1 MKTKKSECL
10 AAVNLDWPDSTD
22 NIALNA
28 LTVNND
34 EDNHGK
40 GNNDE
45 DNHGKDNHS
54 ENNHYEDNHGKDNH
68 GDCHDNEDD
77 EDDEESLYGLCTKVN
92 P

>member
-34 EDNHGK
+34 DDNQHDDK
-40 GNNDE
+40 
-45 DNHGKDNHS
+45 
-54 ENNHYEDNHGKDNH
+54 DNHGKDNH
-68 GDCHDNEDD
+68 GDCDDNKDNENYRV
-77 EDDEESLYGLCTKVN
+77 SIWPVY
-92 P
+92 

>member
-40 GNNDE
+40 DNYGDCDGNENDE
-45 DNHGKDNHS
+45 
-54 ENNHYEDNHGKDNH
+54 
-68 GDCHDNEDD
+68 
-77 EDDEESLYGLCTKVN
+77 
-92 P
+92 

>member
-34 EDNHGK
+34 EDNYGKDNHGE
-40 GNNDE
+40 NNHDE
-45 DNHGKDNHS
+45 DNHGKDNHD
-54 ENNHYEDNHGKDNH
+54 EDNHGKDNY
-68 GDCHDNEDD
+68 GDCDGN
-77 EDDEESLYGLCTKVN
+77 EDDEES

>member
-40 GNNDE
+40 DNNDE
-45 DNHGKDNHS
+45 DNHGKDN
-54 ENNHYEDNHGKDNH
+54 
-68 GDCHDNEDD
+68 GDCD
-77 EDDEESLYGLCTKVN
+77 ENDDDEESL
-92 P
+92 